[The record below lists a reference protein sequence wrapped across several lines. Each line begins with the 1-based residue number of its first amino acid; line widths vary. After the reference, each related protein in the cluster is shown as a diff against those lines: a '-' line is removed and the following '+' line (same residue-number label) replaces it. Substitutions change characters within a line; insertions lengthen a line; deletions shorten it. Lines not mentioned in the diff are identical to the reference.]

1 MTECSDRR
9 GRGRGDTGAGALEY
23 CLVAG
28 LLLVGLMVSFRWV
41 QSAGES
47 ALDRQAANIDYSGSG
62 AGVPS
67 RYFSPVNRK
76 KVLFFQIGP
85 STLNPY

>member
-1 MTECSDRR
+1 MTIWRPEAS
-9 GRGRGDTGAGALEY
+9 TTPLKSPFLIAGVGTV
-23 CLVAG
+23 LV
-28 LLLVGLMVSFRWV
+28 
-41 QSAGES
+41 
-47 ALDRQAANIDYSGSG
+47 SG

-76 KVLFFQIGP
+76 NVLFFQIGP